1 MGEAVLSVAT
11 DVETRAIF
19 LGAPGA
25 GKGTQA
31 QMLARETGTLHVS
44 TGDMLR
50 GHVAARSELG
60 GQAKAYMDKGQLVP
74 DEIIIAMV
82 KDRIAQPDAGKSW
95 ILDGF
100 PRTLA
105 QARALDE
112 SLPRAGTADNGVSHV
127 IYFEVPTESLIRRLS
142 GRRTCSQCGAIWHV
156 EFNPTAVEGTCDTCG
171 GELLQRSDDRPE
183 SIGKRLEVY
192 RTQTEPLM
200 DYYRAMDILIEL
212 AADRAPDLVYIDLV
226 KALRSKE
233 FPQ

>member
-1 MGEAVLSVAT
+1 MGEAVLSVVAKQT
-11 DVETRAIF
+11 ARAIF

-31 QMLARETGTLHVS
+31 QLLARDTGALHIS

-50 GHVAARSELG
+50 QHVSRGSELG
-60 GQAKAYMDKGQLVP
+60 EQARAYMDKGQLVP

-82 KDRIAQPDAGKSW
+82 KDRFAQPDAGKSW

-112 SLPRAGTADNGVSHV
+112 SLLRAGTADNGVSHV
-127 IYFEVPTESLIRRLS
+127 IYFDVPTESLIRRLS

-156 EFNPTAVEGTCDTCG
+156 EFNPTALKGACDTCAG
-171 GELLQRSDDRPE
+171 KLLQRSDDRPE
-183 SIGKRLEVY
+183 AIDKRLEVY
-192 RTQTEPLM
+192 RTQTEPLL
-200 DYYRAMDILIEL
+200 DYYRAMDILIEVP
-212 AADRAPDLVYIDLV
+212 ADRPPDLVYLDLA

-233 FPQ
+233 FPR